1 MSFTAKEVQTA
12 IEDNEL
18 FSEYNDKRYPVSKD
32 YENYRTEFGEYPV
45 YIGDFAKTEPVLSE
59 RDDEYW
65 VVVFKIG
72 DQYFRFLGD
81 YDSWNGTEWYG
92 STVEEVRPRQ
102 ITKTVYDGVK

>member
-18 FSEYNDKRYPVSKD
+18 FSEWEDKRYPVSKD
-32 YENYRTEFGEYPV
+32 RENFWTEFGEYPV
-45 YIGDFAKTEPVLSE
+45 YIGDFAKTEPEVSE

-72 DQYFRFLGD
+72 EQYFRVLGD
-81 YDSWNGTEWYG
+81 YDSWNGTEWGYA
-92 STVEEVRPRQ
+92 TVDEVHPRK
-102 ITKTVYDGVK
+102 IEKTVWDRVK